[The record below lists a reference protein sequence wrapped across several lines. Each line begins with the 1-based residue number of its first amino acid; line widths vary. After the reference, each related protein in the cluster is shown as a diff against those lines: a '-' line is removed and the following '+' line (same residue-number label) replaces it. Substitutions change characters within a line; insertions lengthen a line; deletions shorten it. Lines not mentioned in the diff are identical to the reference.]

1 MSYGVTYM
9 MPKDEN
15 GLEYLALHLT
25 TNITN
30 HCHRSL

>member
-15 GLEYLALHLT
+15 VLIIHTEIPGKV
-25 TNITN
+25 
-30 HCHRSL
+30 CHVNGK